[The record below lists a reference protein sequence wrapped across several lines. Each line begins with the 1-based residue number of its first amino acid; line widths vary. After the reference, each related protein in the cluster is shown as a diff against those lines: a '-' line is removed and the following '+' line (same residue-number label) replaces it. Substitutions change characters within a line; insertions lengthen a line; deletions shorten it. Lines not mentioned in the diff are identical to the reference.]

1 MSKEKF
7 KIYKNVFD
15 EYTIKTLRKLSR
27 GDYLDYIVGPITTGK
42 EANVF
47 LAKDVEGENI
57 AIKIYKIETSN
68 FNDMWKYIQGDNRFK
83 NVKRQKRDIVTI
95 WAKKEFKNLEIAGK
109 NGINVPKPIIS
120 RNNVLIMQFIGESD
134 IPSPKAKD
142 IPPKNPKMWLTR
154 LLKIINVIYN
164 KAGLIHG
171 DLSEYNILNY
181 KEEPYLID
189 MGQCVL
195 KNHPLALKLL
205 KNDIKNVLIWLNRLG
220 VKTPDV
226 EKVYKDMLKQ
236 KSND

>member
-1 MSKEKF
+1 
-7 KIYKNVFD
+7 
-15 EYTIKTLRKLSR
+15 
-27 GDYLDYIVGPITTGK
+27 
-42 EANVF
+42 
-47 LAKDVEGENI
+47 
-57 AIKIYKIETSN
+57 
-68 FNDMWKYIQGDNRFK
+68 
-83 NVKRQKRDIVTI
+83 
-95 WAKKEFKNLEIAGK
+95 LEIAGK

-142 IPPKNPKMWLTR
+142 IPPKNPKMWLTK
-154 LLKIINVIYN
+154 LLNIINVLYN